1 MVVNLQCTLLTAKVC
16 PSVKWVWSNECVY
29 VSVHVQ
35 PATFTTGIDNIS
47 WWSDFTGWSYCAGC
61 KVYLW
66 PV

>member
-1 MVVNLQCTLLTAKVC
+1 M
-16 PSVKWVWSNECVY
+16 Y

-61 KVYLW
+61 KVFVACLKQSDLYL
-66 PV
+66 